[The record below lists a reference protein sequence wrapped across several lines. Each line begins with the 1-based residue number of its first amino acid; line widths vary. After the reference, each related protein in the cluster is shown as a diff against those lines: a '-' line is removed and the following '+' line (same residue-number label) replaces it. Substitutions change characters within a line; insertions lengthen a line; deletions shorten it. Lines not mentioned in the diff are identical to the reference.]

1 MATRGYVYVTLL
13 ETPHPYH
20 SVHKLTR
27 FFPMC
32 KHFIEKTIHTWKS
45 SSLVPRPRPAFCRLQ
60 YCKRRKAGR
69 GLGTRL
75 DDQFYNI
82 NDDIAF
88 TGIDTVTIHFNQ
100 YSQAALGYF
109 LFHEGH
115 APRSLYTASP
125 KLKIQNRTLGVM
137 QIKHAC
143 MWWNPWYNK

>member
-45 SSLVPRPRPAFCRLQ
+45 SSLVPRPRPAFRRLQYPAFLRLQ

-69 GLGTRL
+69 GLETRL

-88 TGIDTVTIHFNQ
+88 TGIGTVTIHFDQ
-100 YSQAALGYF
+100 
-109 LFHEGH
+109 
-115 APRSLYTASP
+115 
-125 KLKIQNRTLGVM
+125 
-137 QIKHAC
+137 
-143 MWWNPWYNK
+143 